1 MGFHFRNLI
10 GEELYQKQKEIG
22 KSILDSLTKKGK
34 EIVDSIADDVY
45 VLQKEVL
52 KDAQNAAIEAG
63 IKMAKKQLERNF
75 DKLVEKVRSVKII
88 GPILA
93 MVLKKYRGQIIN
105 LI

>member
-1 MGFHFRNLI
+1 
-10 GEELYQKQKEIG
+10 
-22 KSILDSLTKKGK
+22 
-34 EIVDSIADDVY
+34 
-45 VLQKEVL
+45 
-52 KDAQNAAIEAG
+52 
-63 IKMAKKQLERNF
+63 MAKKQLERNF